1 MSDALVGIVMG
12 SDSDLPVMEEAAAV
26 CREFSIPYEMRV
38 TSAHRTP
45 DVMAEYAKTA
55 ASRGIMVIIAGAGG
69 AAHLPGMVASYTSL
83 PVIGLPVKSKT
94 LQGVDSLL
102 SIVQMPAGVPVA
114 TVAIGNGK
122 NAGLLAVRI
131 LAAQDPEIRQRMDAY
146 RLAMAEESMAK
157 NSGLP
162 GDE

>member
-55 ASRGIMVIIAGAGG
+55 ASR
-69 AAHLPGMVASYTSL
+69 
-83 PVIGLPVKSKT
+83 
-94 LQGVDSLL
+94 
-102 SIVQMPAGVPVA
+102 
-114 TVAIGNGK
+114 
-122 NAGLLAVRI
+122 
-131 LAAQDPEIRQRMDAY
+131 
-146 RLAMAEESMAK
+146 ESW
-157 NSGLP
+157 
-162 GDE
+162 

>member
-1 MSDALVGIVMG
+1 M
-12 SDSDLPVMEEAAAV
+12 
-26 CREFSIPYEMRV
+26 
-38 TSAHRTP
+38 
-45 DVMAEYAKTA
+45 
-55 ASRGIMVIIAGAGG
+55 
-69 AAHLPGMVASYTSL
+69 
-83 PVIGLPVKSKT
+83 KSKT